1 MSCQKNSGMSQVCKP
16 WTTILLAVEEHGNCR
31 DEELKKKINKK
42 TKLIRNPGAEKKH
55 KLVRKQKAK

>member
-1 MSCQKNSGMSQVCKP
+1 MSCKKNSGMSQVCKS

-31 DEELKKKINKK
+31 DEEIKKINRK
-42 TKLIRNPGAEKKH
+42 TKLICNPGAEKKH

>member
-1 MSCQKNSGMSQVCKP
+1 MSQVCKS

-31 DEELKKKINKK
+31 DKEIKIKINKK